1 MHMYILNS
9 FMILISYHIIDAY
22 VYIKFFS
29 DISIW
34 SYYIFSSCIVD
45 FSFNFMKGT
54 VKSIFLIIQFSFT
67 LSSIS
72 HFLLAFLLSHS
83 FLNSIFIIFSS
94 LLLLQIRNR
103 TPKCSPWFLEKEVR
117 LEMGKMNNSTSIF
130 HSSFSYFPLF
140 YLPSSR
146 SIFFLITSFRPSF
159 FPSSE
164 LT

>member
-1 MHMYILNS
+1 MLNS
-9 FMILISYHIIDAY
+9 FMILVSDHIIDAY
-22 VYIKFFS
+22 VYVKFFY

-103 TPKCSPWFLEKEVR
+103 TPKCSPWFFEKEVR
-117 LEMGKMNNSTSIF
+117 LKTDAMSNSISVL
-130 HSSFSYFPLF
+130 HPSFSNFLLF
-140 YLPSSR
+140 
-146 SIFFLITSFRPSF
+146 
-159 FPSSE
+159 
-164 LT
+164 